1 MKLLFVAMQRNGM
14 TITSSKLQK
23 EKYKPQK
30 KKKQQK
36 KGQIARYYS
45 LSIKDTISFIYRKGK
60 LCDNMLQ
67 PLYYGIEKQKEKSFI
82 PYRLGFKY
90 YISRFLLMGL
100 KKNIFKTFPN
110 IFFVFRCIIKVGK
123 SFQRRSIPAARW
135 QHILFKTMQSTIL
148 EKKKH
153 F

>member
-110 IFFVFRCIIKVGK
+110 IFFVFRNK
-123 SFQRRSIPAARW
+123 SRK
-135 QHILFKTMQSTIL
+135 ILPTSFNSSRQVVAYSFKNNAVNNFRK
-148 EKKKH
+148 EKS
-153 F
+153 